1 MKIIEI
7 LDKLAKTQST
17 NEKIEILKENKDNPL
32 FQKVLYLATSPKVK
46 FYMKELPER
55 CPSDNRITLNEAL
68 FSLELTMKGRKS
80 VTKKE
85 KLVVSM
91 LLGTLDEGD
100 CTVLSRVLLK
110 DLRCGVSVGLLS
122 KAFNI
127 PEDKTDNDTADFSK
141 LKYPVM
147 TCSPKKDIKHIKYPA
162 YCQIKMDGAR
172 FNAQIRNGEVALY
185 TRAGNRFHIDH
196 IEKEI
201 LSLGVDNAVLDG
213 ELLILADSGGF
224 ELRKVG
230 NGILTK
236 IMEGSASQE
245 ELGKVVTVLWDFI
258 ELDDFNNK
266 KSSLKYQDRFNRLND
281 ILKDRTYSSLQL
293 IESVIVESE
302 PQAMEVFEK
311 VINKGIEGVILKNL
325 DSIWES
331 KRSKNQV
338 KLKKENTCDLEIEE
352 VIEGTGKNKGKLG
365 SLLCASRDRKIEVNV
380 GTGFTEGE
388 RVRFYETKESLIGRI
403 VEVKYNEKIE
413 HAEDKERVSLFL
425 PVFVK
430 LRTDKT
436 IADSEKEVV

>member
-1 MKIIEI
+1 M
-7 LDKLAKTQST
+7 
-17 NEKIEILKENKDNPL
+17 
-32 FQKVLYLATSPKVK
+32 
-46 FYMKELPER
+46 
-55 CPSDNRITLNEAL
+55 
-68 FSLELTMKGRKS
+68 
-80 VTKKE
+80 
-85 KLVVSM
+85 
-91 LLGTLDEGD
+91 
-100 CTVLSRVLLK
+100 
-110 DLRCGVSVGLLS
+110 
-122 KAFNI
+122 
-127 PEDKTDNDTADFSK
+127 
-141 LKYPVM
+141 
-147 TCSPKKDIKHIKYPA
+147 
-162 YCQIKMDGAR
+162 
-172 FNAQIRNGEVALY
+172 
-185 TRAGNRFHIDH
+185 
-196 IEKEI
+196 
-201 LSLGVDNAVLDG
+201 
-213 ELLILADSGGF
+213 
-224 ELRKVG
+224 
-230 NGILTK
+230 
-236 IMEGSASQE
+236 
-245 ELGKVVTVLWDFI
+245 
-258 ELDDFNNK
+258 
-266 KSSLKYQDRFNRLND
+266 
-281 ILKDRTYSSLQL
+281 
-293 IESVIVESE
+293 ESE